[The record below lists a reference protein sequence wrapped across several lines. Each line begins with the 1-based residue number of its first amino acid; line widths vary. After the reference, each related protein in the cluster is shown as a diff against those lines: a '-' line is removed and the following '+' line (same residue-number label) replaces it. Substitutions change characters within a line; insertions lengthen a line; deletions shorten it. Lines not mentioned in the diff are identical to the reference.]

1 MRFRSDRWKWVAV
14 TLLTF
19 SCNTGTSDPA
29 TDPAAPPESPSL
41 PTVDVDPVAT
51 ELPDIVARVNSRAIT
66 REELER
72 AVRSTEIQAGQALPT
87 QFRDQ
92 VYRSVLD
99 RLISFHLLVQES
111 EALNISV
118 KESIVEAQLEM
129 IRSNFQSE
137 EAFGAQLDSWN
148 TTLEILRDETRRD
161 LLVQEVLENEALAN
175 IDVDIET
182 VREFYNQHTEQF
194 TEGGGVRA
202 RHILIGLSPD
212 AQEPDKAEARQR
224 AKAVRSEIAE
234 GADFTELARTHSED
248 PGSAETGGD
257 LGIVVKGQTV
267 PQFEEALFALEPG
280 EVSGIVETT
289 FGFHII
295 QMIER
300 QESRVVEFA
309 EASVQIREFLLQQ
322 EQQAQTSIFIE
333 ELKTKSE
340 ITILI

>member
-1 MRFRSDRWKWVAV
+1 MQLRSDRWRWVAV
-14 TLLTF
+14 ALLAF
-19 SCNTGTSDPA
+19 GCNTGTPDPA
-29 TDPAAPPESPSL
+29 TDPAASPELPSL
-41 PTVDVDPVAT
+41 PVVDPVAP

-72 AVRSTEIQAGQALPT
+72 AVRSAEIQAGQALPT

-118 KESIVEAQLEM
+118 EESIVEAQLET
-129 IRSNFQSE
+129 IRSNFPSE

-161 LLVQEVLENEALAN
+161 LLVQGVLEAEAVAN

-194 TEGGGVRA
+194 TERGGVRV

-224 AKAVRSEIAE
+224 AEAVRSEIAD
-234 GADFTELARTHSED
+234 GTDFAELARTHSED
-248 PGSAETGGD
+248 PGSAGNGGD
-257 LGIVVKGQTV
+257 LGVVVKGQTV

-280 EVSGIVETT
+280 DVSGIVETA

-300 QESRVVEFA
+300 QESRLVEFA
-309 EASVQIREFLLQQ
+309 EASIQIREFLLQQ
-322 EQQAQTSIFIE
+322 KQQARTSIFIE

-340 ITILI
+340 IAILI